1 MCDPITIAATTTAIS
16 AASAV
21 VGYIGQNQA
30 ADANEAAA
38 NVNYNSR
45 MEALNAEGVQTDA
58 KASEDA
64 LTSSIERAQT
74 YGRIVTSISEMGG
87 SQLSLSKAVQG
98 AAFAGAREQSL
109 TDLNFRNRR
118 EQIAREKIGAGVEK
132 TNMINAVPRSSPIS
146 LALKLGSAAVGGYK
160 DFKDAGDGNTQKQ

>member
-1 MCDPITIAATTTAIS
+1 MCHPALIAAGLQAGQ
-16 AASAV
+16 AV
-21 VGYIGQNQA
+21 VSHIGQNQA
-30 ADANEAAA
+30 AAANEAAA

-74 YGRIVTSISEMGG
+74 YGRIVTSISETGG

-118 EQIAREKIGAGVEK
+118 EQIARERIGAGVEK
-132 TNMINAVPRSSPIS
+132 TNMINAVPKASPIS

-160 DFKDAGDGNTQKQ
+160 DFKDAQNGAAQQQ